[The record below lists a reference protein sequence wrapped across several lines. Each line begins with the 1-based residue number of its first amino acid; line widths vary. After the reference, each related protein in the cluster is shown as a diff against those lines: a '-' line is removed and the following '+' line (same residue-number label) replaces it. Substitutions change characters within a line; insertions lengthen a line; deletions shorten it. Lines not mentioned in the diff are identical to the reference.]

1 MQLRITPQIGPRYW
15 VAILI
20 ASACGTNCGD
30 FLPGVLKLGTGT
42 GLLVL
47 VALFSALVLAERLPR
62 RGSEAFY
69 WLAILVVRA
78 AATNVADFS
87 IEQAHLGYLP
97 VSAVLA
103 VLLAGLLWVAA
114 GRTVAGSP
122 TGGLPPTD
130 GFYWFTMLT
139 AGALGTVIGDGFAHA
154 FGPVRTGAFISVGM
168 ATVALSL
175 ILGVRGRLLW
185 TSAAS
190 YWVAVV
196 AVRWWGTNVGDILAF
211 LVLGLL
217 VSLTL
222 TGLALALTLL
232 FWRERGTAREEGQRP
247 VSA

>member
-30 FLPGVLKLGTGT
+30 FLPGVLKFGTGT
-42 GLLVL
+42 GLLIL
-47 VALFSALVLAERLPR
+47 VALFSALLLAERLTR
-62 RGSEAFY
+62 HGSEAFY

-87 IEQAHLGYLP
+87 IEQAHLGYLT

-103 VLLAGLLWVAA
+103 VLLVGLVVVR
-114 GRTVAGSP
+114 GRPGAKSP
-122 TGGLPPTD
+122 ARGLPPTD

-168 ATVALSL
+168 ATVALAL
-175 ILGVRGRLLW
+175 ILGVRGRMGW

-190 YWVAVV
+190 YWVAIV

-217 VSLTL
+217 VSLTVTAL
-222 TGLALALTLL
+222 TLAVTLL
-232 FWRERGTAREEGQRP
+232 FWRERGTARGEARRP
-247 VSA
+247 V